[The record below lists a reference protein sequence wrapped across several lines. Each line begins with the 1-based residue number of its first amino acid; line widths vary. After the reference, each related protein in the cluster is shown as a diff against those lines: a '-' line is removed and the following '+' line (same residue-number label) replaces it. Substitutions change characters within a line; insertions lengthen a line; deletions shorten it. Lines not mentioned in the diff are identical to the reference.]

1 MTVPSFETI
10 FAVPMTCQSC
20 INDIEGSLQQL
31 GGTSDPHARHS
42 ASNKIGINKVTANLK
57 DQLVS
62 IEGTAAPSAIVE
74 AIQATGR
81 DAILRGSGRSDSM
94 LHLNVGVWMCY
105 DSDMRAGAA
114 VCILESHAPHVE
126 NKVRGLVRMV
136 EVAPSMTIIDLS
148 IRGLSPGTY
157 HATIRESGNISD
169 GPESTGA
176 IWEHHKAKQEGK
188 PCRGV
193 FGTVQVGKG
202 GVGSVFLDKPIHIW
216 EMIGRSIVVA
226 KEQDGKVCE
235 TR

>member
-81 DAILRGSGRSDSM
+81 DAILRGSGRSD
-94 LHLNVGVWMCY
+94 
-105 DSDMRAGAA
+105 R
-114 VCILESHAPHVE
+114 
-126 NKVRGLVRMV
+126 
-136 EVAPSMTIIDLS
+136 
-148 IRGLSPGTY
+148 LSPGTY